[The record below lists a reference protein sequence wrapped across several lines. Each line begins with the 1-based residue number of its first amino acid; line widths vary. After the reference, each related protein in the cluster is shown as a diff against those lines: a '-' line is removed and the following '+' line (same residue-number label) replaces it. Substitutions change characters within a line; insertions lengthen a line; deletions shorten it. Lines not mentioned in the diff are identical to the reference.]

1 MCLDIIS
8 NNKKQQ
14 IMSNSIV
21 SNNMSEKSETDLN
34 LKSIAGGNLIDY
46 PALFDPNGE

>member
-1 MCLDIIS
+1 MCLDIVS
-8 NNKKQQ
+8 NKKQQ

>member
-1 MCLDIIS
+1 MCLDIVS
-8 NNKKQQ
+8 NKKQQ

-46 PALFDPNGE
+46 PALFDLNGE